1 MAGLKLQFT
10 EAGLAELISAKE
22 QGIKGAISHLAFGD
36 MAYTPNKSQT
46 RLQREQER
54 VEIADYQDGGLSLR
68 MAAVFSGEKEYAIRE
83 IGVFLSTGTLL
94 GVYSQSGKTI
104 GYRTPSVK
112 VMQWFTLNITAL
124 PSDSV
129 TVVVGTEN
137 LNLILDAEF
146 MESAASFMRLGAATI
161 KQAQWNLQLS
171 EKIRAL
177 ES

>member
-94 GVYSQSGKTI
+94 GVTRNQGKPLATEL
-104 GYRTPSVK
+104 RSVK
-112 VMQWFTLNITAL
+112 VM
-124 PSDSV
+124 P
-129 TVVVGTEN
+129 VVNVKYNGIAFGQRNGRRGTEN
-137 LNLILDAEF
+137 LNLILDAELWK
-146 MESAASFMRLGAATI
+146 ARASFMRLVCR
-161 KQAQWNLQLS
+161 NN
-171 EKIRAL
+171 
-177 ES
+177 

>member
-1 MAGLKLQFT
+1 
-10 EAGLAELISAKE
+10 
-22 QGIKGAISHLAFGD
+22 
-36 MAYTPNKSQT
+36 
-46 RLQREQER
+46 
-54 VEIADYQDGGLSLR
+54 
-68 MAAVFSGEKEYAIRE
+68 
-83 IGVFLSTGTLL
+83 
-94 GVYSQSGKTI
+94 
-104 GYRTPSVK
+104 VK

-161 KQAQWNLQLS
+161 KQALWNLQLS

>member
-1 MAGLKLQFT
+1 
-10 EAGLAELISAKE
+10 
-22 QGIKGAISHLAFGD
+22 
-36 MAYTPNKSQT
+36 
-46 RLQREQER
+46 
-54 VEIADYQDGGLSLR
+54 
-68 MAAVFSGEKEYAIRE
+68 EYAIRE

-146 MESAASFMRLGAATI
+146 MESAASFMRLGAAT
-161 KQAQWNLQLS
+161 
-171 EKIRAL
+171 
-177 ES
+177 